1 MCDNDVACKKQR
13 MKSTRIHA
21 GAIARKRLGLIITLV
36 SGEKFKNH
44 VGIID
49 SRLYI
54 LGGNMFSSVDQTSLD
69 FLKPRRKK
77 DDISTCTLEMI
88 LSK

>member
-1 MCDNDVACKKQR
+1 MPLLER
-13 MKSTRIHA
+13 
-21 GAIARKRLGLIITLV
+21 GLV
-36 SGEKFKNH
+36 SGDKFNNH
-44 VGIID
+44 VGIINTLVSGD
-49 SRLYI
+49 KFNNHVGIINSRPYI
-54 LGGNMFSSVDQTSLD
+54 LGGNMVSSVDQTSLD

>member
-1 MCDNDVACKKQR
+1 MPLLER
-13 MKSTRIHA
+13 
-21 GAIARKRLGLIITLV
+21 GFIITLV